1 LAAASHSLTP
11 RPALLRA
18 PDTCWRVARAGRA
31 AFLVDGEAF
40 FTALAAALE
49 RARHQVI
56 LLGWDFH
63 GRVRLRRDSRRRAL
77 PDDFLG
83 LLEAL
88 LERRPGLEIHVLGWS
103 YGMARAIA
111 RELAPRLHLGL
122 HAHPRLH
129 FRLDADHPLL
139 ASHHQKIV
147 AIDDATAFSG
157 GFDVTTSRWDTRA
170 HLPDDRRR
178 VAPGG
183 RHYGPFHDVQMAVD
197 GEAAAALGE
206 LARERWLR
214 ATGERL
220 APPPEATHDAWPV
233 ELAPSVRQVEVG
245 ISRTEPGYGRPPVRE
260 VETLFVASIAAAE
273 RTIYAESQYLTSDR
287 IVEALAAR
295 LEERAGPEIV
305 IVNPQRSPAWL
316 EAMTI
321 GVLRAHAVH
330 RLRAAD
336 RHGRLGLFYPRLPKG
351 CLNVHSKVTVIDDQL
366 ARIGSANLANRSMA
380 LDTECDLAIE
390 SNGRADL
397 ARAIAALRDDLL
409 AEHLGTTEARV
420 RDALRA
426 NRGSL
431 LAAIAALR
439 GGERSLEPLRVPK
452 PGIATALVE
461 WTGLADPGAPS
472 AVAERLA
479 SRPRPSAHPWLRLA
493 APAAIL
499 AAAAAAVL
507 SVLA

>member
-1 LAAASHSLTP
+1 VT
-11 RPALLRA
+11 RA
-18 PDTCWRVARAGRA
+18 HRA

-63 GRVRLRRDSRRRAL
+63 GSVRLRRDSRRRSL
-77 PDDFLG
+77 PDDFMG

-88 LERRPGLEIHVLGWS
+88 LERRPGLEIYVLGWS
-103 YGMARAIA
+103 YGIARAIV

-147 AIDDATAFSG
+147 AIDDAIAFSG

-170 HLPDDRRR
+170 HLPHDGRR

-183 RHYGPFHDVQMAVD
+183 RRYGPFHDVQMAVD
-197 GEAAAALGE
+197 GDAAAALAE

-214 ATGERL
+214 ATAERL
-220 APPPEATHDAWPV
+220 APPPPATHDAWPV

-245 ISRTEPGYGRPPVRE
+245 ISRTEPGHRRTPVRE
-260 VETLFVASIAAAE
+260 VETLFVESIAAAR

-287 IVEALAAR
+287 LVEALAAR
-295 LEERAGPEIV
+295 LAERSGPEVV

-336 RHGRLGLFYPRLPKG
+336 RHARLGLFYPRLPSG
-351 CLNVHSKVTVIDDQL
+351 ACLNVHSKVTMIDDRL

-420 RDALRA
+420 REAVRA
-426 NRGSL
+426 HRGSV

-439 GGERSLEPLRVPK
+439 GGERSLEPLRVSK
-452 PGIATALVE
+452 PGLATAIVG

-479 SRPRPSAHPWLRLA
+479 SRPRRAAHPWLRIA
-493 APAAIL
+493 GPAALL
-499 AAAAAAVL
+499 AAAAAAL
-507 SVLA
+507 CAALA